1 MARSNRISVKTIEEY
16 TSTLDEKARLN
27 LENFIKFMESSYPNI
42 RPKISFS
49 MPMWLK
55 GTRMNEGYIV
65 ISHSKN
71 YFSIHFSDEET
82 VNHLSDITGCK
93 HGKRC
98 INISY
103 EDTSSFDTVKE
114 TVRQYLKKCQRLNL
128 RHFNKFG

>member
-1 MARSNRISVKTIEEY
+1 MSVKTIEEY
-16 TSTLDEKARLN
+16 TSTLDEKAKLN

-49 MPMWLK
+49 MPVWLK
-55 GTRMNEGYIV
+55 GTRMNEGYIA

-103 EDTSSFDTVKE
+103 EDTSSFDTAKE
-114 TVRQYLKKCQRLNL
+114 TVRQYLKNARD
-128 RHFNKFG
+128 

>member
-1 MARSNRISVKTIEEY
+1 MSVKTIEEY

-42 RPKISFS
+42 RPEISFS

-55 GTRMNEGYIV
+55 GTRMNEGYIA

-103 EDTSSFDTVKE
+103 EDTSSFDTAKE

-128 RHFNKFG
+128 RHFLNCLVN

>member
-1 MARSNRISVKTIEEY
+1 MSVKTIEEY
-16 TSTLDEKARLN
+16 TSTLDEKAKLN
-27 LENFIKFMESSYPNI
+27 LKNFIKFMESYYPNI

-55 GTRMNEGYIV
+55 GTRMNEGYIA

-103 EDTSSFDTVKE
+103 EDTSSFDTAKE

-128 RHFNKFG
+128 RHFFKLFG

>member
-1 MARSNRISVKTIEEY
+1 MSVKTIEEY
-16 TSTLDEKARLN
+16 TSTLDGKAKLN

-49 MPMWLK
+49 IPMWLK
-55 GTRMNEGYIV
+55 GTRMNEGYIA

-103 EDTSSFDTVKE
+103 EDTSSFDTIKE
-114 TVRQYLKKCQRLNL
+114 TVRRYLKKCQRLNL
-128 RHFNKFG
+128 RHFLNCLVN

>member
-1 MARSNRISVKTIEEY
+1 MSVKTIEEY

-55 GTRMNEGYIV
+55 GTRMNEGYIA

-128 RHFNKFG
+128 RHFLNCLVN

>member
-1 MARSNRISVKTIEEY
+1 MSVKTIEEY
-16 TSTLDEKARLN
+16 TSTLDEKAKLN

-49 MPMWLK
+49 MPIWLK
-55 GTRMNEGYIV
+55 GTRMNEGYIA
-65 ISHSKN
+65 ISHLKN

-103 EDTSSFDTVKE
+103 EDTSSFDTAKE
-114 TVRQYLKKCQRLNL
+114 TVRQYLKNARD
-128 RHFNKFG
+128 

>member
-1 MARSNRISVKTIEEY
+1 MSVKTIEEY
-16 TSTLDEKARLN
+16 TSILDEKAKLN

-55 GTRMNEGYIV
+55 GTRMNEGYIA
-65 ISHSKN
+65 IPHLKN
-71 YFSIHFSDEET
+71 YFSIHFSNEET

-98 INISY
+98 IKISH
-103 EDTSSFDTVKE
+103 EDTSSFDTAKE

-128 RHFNKFG
+128 RHFFKLFG

>member
-1 MARSNRISVKTIEEY
+1 MSVKTIEEY
-16 TSTLDEKARLN
+16 TSTLDEKAKLN

-55 GTRMNEGYIV
+55 GTRMNEGYIA

-103 EDTSSFDTVKE
+103 EDTSSFDTAKE
-114 TVRQYLKKCQRLNL
+114 TVRQYLKKMPEIKSPAFFKL
-128 RHFNKFG
+128 FG

>member
-1 MARSNRISVKTIEEY
+1 MSVKTIEEY
-16 TSTLDEKARLN
+16 TSTLDEKAKLN

-55 GTRMNEGYIV
+55 GTRMNEGYMA
-65 ISHSKN
+65 ISHLKN

-103 EDTSSFDTVKE
+103 EDTSSFDTAKE

-128 RHFNKFG
+128 RHFLNCLVN

>member
-1 MARSNRISVKTIEEY
+1 MSVKTIEEY
-16 TSTLDEKARLN
+16 TSTLDEKAMLN
-27 LENFIKFMESSYPNI
+27 LENFIKFMESYYPNI

-55 GTRMNEGYIV
+55 GTRMNEGYIA

-128 RHFNKFG
+128 RHFFKLFG

>member
-1 MARSNRISVKTIEEY
+1 
-16 TSTLDEKARLN
+16 
-27 LENFIKFMESSYPNI
+27 MESSYPNI

-55 GTRMNEGYIV
+55 GTRMNEGYIA

-93 HGKRC
+93 HGERC

-103 EDTSSFDTVKE
+103 EDTSSFDTAKE
-114 TVRQYLKKCQRLNL
+114 TVRQYLKNARD
-128 RHFNKFG
+128 

>member
-1 MARSNRISVKTIEEY
+1 MSVKTIEEY

-55 GTRMNEGYIV
+55 GTRMNEGYIA

-103 EDTSSFDTVKE
+103 ENTSSFDTAKE

-128 RHFNKFG
+128 RHFLNCLVN

>member
-1 MARSNRISVKTIEEY
+1 MSVKTIEEY
-16 TSTLDEKARLN
+16 TSILDEKAKLN

-49 MPMWLK
+49 ISMWLK
-55 GTRMNEGYIV
+55 GTRMNEGYIA

-103 EDTSSFDTVKE
+103 EDTSSFDTAKE

-128 RHFNKFG
+128 RHFFKLFG

>member
-1 MARSNRISVKTIEEY
+1 MSVKTIEEY

-55 GTRMNEGYIV
+55 GTRMNEGYIA

-103 EDTSSFDTVKE
+103 EDTSSFDTAKE

-128 RHFNKFG
+128 RHFFKLFG

>member
-1 MARSNRISVKTIEEY
+1 
-16 TSTLDEKARLN
+16 
-27 LENFIKFMESSYPNI
+27 MESSYPNI

-49 MPMWLK
+49 MPMWLN
-55 GTRMNEGYIV
+55 GTRMNEGYIA
-65 ISHSKN
+65 ISNSKN

-103 EDTSSFDTVKE
+103 EDTSSFDTAKE

-128 RHFNKFG
+128 RHFLNCLVN

>member
-1 MARSNRISVKTIEEY
+1 MSVKTIEEY
-16 TSTLDEKARLN
+16 TSTLDEKAKLN

-55 GTRMNEGYIV
+55 GTRMNEGYIA

-103 EDTSSFDTVKE
+103 EDTSSFDTAKE

-128 RHFNKFG
+128 RHFFKLFG

>member
-1 MARSNRISVKTIEEY
+1 MSVKTIEEY
-16 TSTLDEKARLN
+16 TSTLDEKAKLN

-55 GTRMNEGYIV
+55 GTRMNEGYIA

-103 EDTSSFDTVKE
+103 EDTSSFDTIKE
-114 TVRQYLKKCQRLNL
+114 TVRRYLKKCQRLNL
-128 RHFNKFG
+128 RHFLNCLVN